1 MKKVIKCFLIISL
14 FTLTQ
19 VSCTSLDARY
29 GIKSQQFCDDIMN
42 QRDNRKIYNQCVS
55 RLKDQYTAQ
64 HESYMLQVVMSSIF
78 LSVLGIFVAI
88 DK

>member
-1 MKKVIKCFLIISL
+1 MKKVVKCFLIISL

-19 VSCTSLDARY
+19 VNCASLDARHKTKAQK
-29 GIKSQQFCDDIMN
+29 ICDDIIN
-42 QRDNRKIYNQCVS
+42 KHNNRKIYNQCVS
-55 RLKDQYTAQ
+55 RFKDQYTANN
-64 HESYMLQVVMSSIF
+64 ESQMFQLMISSIF